1 MVKAVIVRSHG
12 GPDVLKVGDIEIAA
26 PGPDEVRIKQTAIAV
41 NYIDTYY
48 RIGLYPTNLPF
59 VPGEEGAGIIEQLGG
74 SVTDFKI
81 GDRVAYATVSLGAYS
96 SSRNIN
102 HKALIPIPDE
112 LSDQQVASSLTR
124 GLTAEYL
131 LFRCHQLQAGQSILV
146 HAAAGGVGSLTC
158 QWAKKMGAT
167 VFGTVG
173 NASKVDIAKQ
183 NGCDEVI
190 VYTEQNLSE
199 VVRDKTRG
207 ELLDVVYDGI
217 GKATLSESIQCV
229 KPRGLLVS
237 FGNAS
242 GAPEPVDVLQLSR
255 QGSIYLTRPRL
266 VDYTKDRS
274 ELLKSA
280 DRYFSALREGEVRLP
295 EYITLTLEQA
305 HRAHEMIQDR
315 NNKVIPV
322 LIP

>member
-1 MVKAVIVRSHG
+1 MIKAITVHEFG
-12 GPDVLKVGDIEIAA
+12 GPEVLKLEDIDIAD
-26 PGPDEVRIKQTAIAV
+26 PGHDEVRIKQTAIAV

-48 RIGLYPTNLPF
+48 RTSLYPTKLPF
-59 VPGEEGAGIIEQLGG
+59 VPGEEGAGIIEQLGD

-158 QWAKKMGAT
+158 QWAKSMGAT

-173 NASKVDIAKQ
+173 DASKINAAKQ

-190 VYTEQNLSE
+190 VYSEQNVSE
-199 VVRDKTRG
+199 VIKDKTRG

-242 GAPEPVDVLQLSR
+242 GAPEPVAVLQLSR

-280 DRYFSALREGEVRLP
+280 DRYFVALREGEVRIP
-295 EYITLTLEQA
+295 EYITLPLEQA
-305 HRAHEMIQDR
+305 HKAHEMIEDR
-315 NNKVIPV
+315 HKKALPV
-322 LIP
+322 LVP